1 MRRTL
6 PAVALC
12 VALLLGAGC
21 ATSGTRTDDLQGDR
35 KLQVVAAE
43 NVWGSIAAQLGG
55 TRVDVTSIVANPAT
69 DPHSYEA
76 TAADARA
83 IADADLV
90 IVNGL
95 GYDAWAGKA
104 VGANPSPIRAVI
116 DVGDLTGHHAGDN
129 PHRWYYPADVDRVAT
144 AISHDYQR
152 LDPRHASYYAHR
164 LVDFRSSSLAAY
176 HHTLADLRR
185 RYAGT
190 PVGASESIFE
200 GLARAVGLRLVTPT
214 RFLDAVSE
222 GSDVTAADKATVDRQ
237 LSRHQVAVFAVN
249 SQNST
254 PDVQRLVAKAR
265 ADHIPV
271 VPLTETLSPAGATF
285 QQWQVA
291 QLRALGQALHE
302 ATGR

>member
-1 MRRTL
+1 
-6 PAVALC
+6 
-12 VALLLGAGC
+12 
-21 ATSGTRTDDLQGDR
+21 
-35 KLQVVAAE
+35 
-43 NVWGSIAAQLGG
+43 VWGSIAAQLGG
-55 TRVDVTSIVANPAT
+55 TRVEVTSIVANPAT

-95 GYDAWAGKA
+95 GYDAWASKA
-104 VGANPSPIRAVI
+104 VAANPSPIRAAI
-116 DVGDLTGHHAGDN
+116 DVGHLTGHHAGDN

-152 LDPRHASYYAHR
+152 LDPRHAWYYARR
-164 LVDFRSSSLAAY
+164 LVDFRGGSLAAY
-176 HHTLADLRR
+176 HRAIADLRR

-190 PVGASESIFE
+190 PVGASESIFD
-200 GLARAVGLRLVTPT
+200 GLAGAIGLRLVTPT

-237 LSRHQVAVFAVN
+237 LGRHQVAVFVVN
-249 SQNST
+249 PQNST
-254 PDVQRLVAKAR
+254 PDVQRLVARAR
-265 ADHIPV
+265 AAHIPV
-271 VPLTETLSPAGATF
+271 VPVTETLSPAGATF
-285 QQWQVA
+285 QQWQVT
-291 QLRALGQALHE
+291 QLRALAQALHE

>member
-6 PAVALC
+6 PAVVLLTVLLC
-12 VALLLGAGC
+12 TVAC
-21 ATSGTRTDDLQGDR
+21 AIPGSRTDDLQGDR
-35 KLQVVAAE
+35 KLRVVAAE
-43 NVWGSIAAQLGG
+43 NVWGSIAEQLGG
-55 TRVDVTSIVANPAT
+55 GRVDVTSIVANPNT

-76 TAADARA
+76 TASDARA

-90 IVNGL
+90 VVNGL
-95 GYDAWAGKA
+95 GYDTWASKT
-104 VGANPSPIRAVI
+104 VGANPSPIRAVV
-116 DVGDLTGHHAGDN
+116 DVGDLTGHKAGDN
-129 PHRWYYPADVDRVAT
+129 PHRWYYPADVGRVAAAVT
-144 AISHDYQR
+144 RDYQR
-152 LDPRHASYYAHR
+152 LDPRHAGFYAAR
-164 LVDFRSSSLAAY
+164 LAAFRRAALAPY
-176 HHTLADLRR
+176 HRALADLRH

-200 GLARAVGLRLVTPT
+200 GLAGAIGLRLLTPV

-222 GSDVTAADKATVDRQ
+222 GSDITAGDKSTVDHQ
-237 LSRHQVAVFAVN
+237 LTAHQVAVFVFN

-254 PDVQRLVAKAR
+254 PDIQRLVDAAR

-271 VPLTETLSPAGATF
+271 VPITETLSPAGASF

-291 QLRALGQALHE
+291 QLRSLARALHQ

>member
-1 MRRTL
+1 
-6 PAVALC
+6 
-12 VALLLGAGC
+12 
-21 ATSGTRTDDLQGDR
+21 
-35 KLQVVAAE
+35 VVAAE

-55 TRVDVTSIVANPAT
+55 TRADVTSIVANPAT

-95 GYDAWAGKA
+95 GYDAWASKA
-104 VGANPSPIRAVI
+104 VAANPSPIRAVI

-164 LVDFRSSSLAAY
+164 LVDFRSTSLAAY
-176 HHTLADLRR
+176 HRTLEDLRR

-190 PVGASESIFE
+190 AVGASESIFE
-200 GLARAVGLRLVTPT
+200 GLAQAVGLRLVTPT

-271 VPLTETLSPAGATF
+271 VPLTETLSPAVATF

>member
-1 MRRTL
+1 
-6 PAVALC
+6 
-12 VALLLGAGC
+12 
-21 ATSGTRTDDLQGDR
+21 
-35 KLQVVAAE
+35 
-43 NVWGSIAAQLGG
+43 
-55 TRVDVTSIVANPAT
+55 
-69 DPHSYEA
+69 
-76 TAADARA
+76 
-83 IADADLV
+83 
-90 IVNGL
+90 
-95 GYDAWAGKA
+95 
-104 VGANPSPIRAVI
+104 
-116 DVGDLTGHHAGDN
+116 
-129 PHRWYYPADVDRVAT
+129 
-144 AISHDYQR
+144 
-152 LDPRHASYYAHR
+152 
-164 LVDFRSSSLAAY
+164 
-176 HHTLADLRR
+176 
-185 RYAGT
+185 
-190 PVGASESIFE
+190 
-200 GLARAVGLRLVTPT
+200 VGLRLVTPT